1 MRKRPILCVLLT
13 LMSLMILQQAMAQEP
28 GRGSV
33 YGIITDQETGDPLAG
48 ATVMIKGTN
57 SGTASD
63 VEGRYRLRRVPAGEQ
78 ILVIHYIGYQRIE
91 VAITVEEGTELRE
104 NAALE
109 INTLELEGVNV
120 VAQAVGQAGA
130 FNKQR
135 NAPNIVQ
142 VASDE
147 QIQRFPDLNVSDA
160 LRRMPGISTEEFRG
174 EATAMY
180 VRGMAPGLN
189 TVTLD
194 GERLPTTGTTDRDVG
209 LTGVSS
215 DLVGA
220 IEVTKAITPDM
231 DADAVGGSVN
241 LVANRPVGDQ
251 RVFNVT
257 ASGGWHNHAGFG
269 NPKASLHYGQS
280 RGNLSYIVRG
290 NISRENRRMDD
301 IRHFWGEQ
309 EFNGQA
315 IDNITQMRIGDY
327 HFQTDRYALSG
338 RMDYRMND
346 NHSVFVR
353 GLYNLRDK
361 NGIRH
366 QFRLR
371 PDRGDIVAVNGT
383 TYQVENARVEPIGR
397 RNAIQNVL
405 SSLTIGGE
413 SDFRNFSMD
422 YSATYAYGTHNSP
435 FQEYLRY
442 RVDGM
447 DMSYDLSDR
456 NSAKI
461 AWINGAE
468 SVVRNPSSYHMTR
481 YENRV
486 DDMTDQDI
494 NTRVNVHMPYS
505 LGSAAGNIQFGGRFF
520 HKNKVREHAVTE
532 YNDIDGTF
540 LMNEVASSGFNR
552 PLVDGQYHIF
562 HTVDW
567 DLGRLFRSANMNNFR
582 MDSDDELEFHLV
594 SDPADYTATETIGA
608 GYLMTTIEMDRW
620 MFLAGVRAE
629 NTGTTY
635 EGTRTL
641 IDENEQFAGREQMS
655 ESNTYLNFFPMAH
668 IRYNL
673 SERSNLRLAWT
684 NSIARPSFT
693 DLAPFEIAN
702 FESETVR
709 RGNPDLKASQ
719 VMNLDLM
726 YEQYFRSIGV
736 LSAGVFYK
744 SLRDFVFEEVTTE
757 TAGVF
762 EGFESRRPQNG
773 TTAEVWGAELAWQQR
788 LHFLPGFLSGLGI
801 YSNYTYSA
809 SRAQLRID
817 REVELPRQIPHVI
830 NAAVTYDR
838 GGFYGMIS
846 YNYQSTY
853 LYQVSTSQVSSH
865 RSHLFPSNDR
875 FMRWQGRLDLT
886 LRYQATGN
894 IQLFADMRNLTN
906 SPQLWYDGGPE
917 YHYRSSFNHINGT
930 AGVRFTL

>member
-1 MRKRPILCVLLT
+1 
-13 LMSLMILQQAMAQEP
+13 
-28 GRGSV
+28 
-33 YGIITDQETGDPLAG
+33 
-48 ATVMIKGTN
+48 
-57 SGTASD
+57 
-63 VEGRYRLRRVPAGEQ
+63 
-78 ILVIHYIGYQRIE
+78 
-91 VAITVEEGTELRE
+91 
-104 NAALE
+104 
-109 INTLELEGVNV
+109 VNV

-456 NSAKI
+456 NSAAI
-461 AWINGAE
+461 VNWINGCRLCCSLIPQAI
-468 SVVRNPSSYHMTR
+468 SMTR
-481 YENRV
+481 YENRIDDVV
-486 DDMTDQDI
+486 DNDL
-494 NTRVNVHMPYS
+494 NTRVNFTMPYS
-505 LGSAAGNIQFGGRFF
+505 LGNAAGNVQFGGRFF
-520 HKNKVREHAVTE
+520 HKQKERDHEVIEF
-532 YNDIDGTF
+532 NDINGSF
-540 LMNEVASSGFNR
+540 LMSEVASNGFNR
-552 PLVDGQYHIF
+552 ELSLMDRYQIF

-567 DLGRLFRSANMNNFR
+567 SKPANRS
-582 MDSDDELEFHLV
+582 SKH
-594 SDPADYTATETIGA
+594 
-608 GYLMTTIEMDRW
+608 
-620 MFLAGVRAE
+620 
-629 NTGTTY
+629 
-635 EGTRTL
+635 
-641 IDENEQFAGREQMS
+641 EQF
-655 ESNTYLNFFPMAH
+655 
-668 IRYNL
+668 
-673 SERSNLRLAWT
+673 
-684 NSIARPSFT
+684 
-693 DLAPFEIAN
+693 
-702 FESETVR
+702 
-709 RGNPDLKASQ
+709 PDG
-719 VMNLDLM
+719 
-726 YEQYFRSIGV
+726 FR
-736 LSAGVFYK
+736 
-744 SLRDFVFEEVTTE
+744 
-757 TAGVF
+757 
-762 EGFESRRPQNG
+762 
-773 TTAEVWGAELAWQQR
+773 
-788 LHFLPGFLSGLGI
+788 
-801 YSNYTYSA
+801 
-809 SRAQLRID
+809 
-817 REVELPRQIPHVI
+817 
-830 NAAVTYDR
+830 
-838 GGFYGMIS
+838 
-846 YNYQSTY
+846 
-853 LYQVSTSQVSSH
+853 
-865 RSHLFPSNDR
+865 
-875 FMRWQGRLDLT
+875 
-886 LRYQATGN
+886 
-894 IQLFADMRNLTN
+894 
-906 SPQLWYDGGPE
+906 
-917 YHYRSSFNHINGT
+917 
-930 AGVRFTL
+930 